1 MTGHTQ
7 RSPHLHWPRP
17 HGRPESRSGGRPRH
31 TRTQAG
37 CRKGLMLTRLD
48 DNTDI
53 AAPLA
58 ELDGSDTDGAD

>member
-1 MTGHTQ
+1 MDIAWQAVDLPELTLTG
-7 RSPHLHWPRP
+7 SALA
-17 HGRPESRSGGRPRH
+17 
-31 TRTQAG
+31 QAG
-37 CRKGLMLTRLD
+37 FTTGTLFRISLYRNGLMLTRLD